1 MPAGTAIVADCSQP
15 QVFERE
21 TMNILVNYWGD
32 AEFATDTYIVRAETR
47 TGIGVVRPRS
57 FALCTLTSS

>member
-1 MPAGTAIVADCSQP
+1 
-15 QVFERE
+15 
-21 TMNILVNYWGD
+21 MNILVNYWGD